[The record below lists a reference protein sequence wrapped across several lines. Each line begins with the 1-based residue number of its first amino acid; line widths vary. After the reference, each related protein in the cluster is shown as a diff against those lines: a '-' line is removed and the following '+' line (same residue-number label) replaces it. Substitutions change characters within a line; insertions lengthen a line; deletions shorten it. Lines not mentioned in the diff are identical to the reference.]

1 MGDHAYEADPGAIV
15 GCGNRLAQLQTDA
28 ANIIEL
34 AADAN
39 PEWYI
44 WGLIGAPFAQG
55 YWSVAEDVYSHLEK
69 MGESLK
75 SQARTLEANG
85 KAYHAA
91 EEAIAKSLR
100 DLHQLLD

>member
-1 MGDHAYEADPGAIV
+1 MGDHKYEADPVEIARA
-15 GCGNRLAQLQTDA
+15 GNRLAQLQTDA

-34 AADAN
+34 AADSD
-39 PEWYI
+39 PEWYV
-44 WGLIGAPFAQG
+44 WGLIGAPFAQW

-85 KAYHAA
+85 KAYQAA
-91 EEAIAKSLR
+91 EEAIDKSLR